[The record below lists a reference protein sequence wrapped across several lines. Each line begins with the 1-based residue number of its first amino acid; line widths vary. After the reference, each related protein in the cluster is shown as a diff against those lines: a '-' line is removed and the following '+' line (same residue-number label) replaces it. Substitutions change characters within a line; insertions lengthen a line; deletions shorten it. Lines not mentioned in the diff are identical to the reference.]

1 MSLIGMEDVLP
12 GHDRLFGLGERWQS
26 ILFEQHNYKKSRD
39 AWWLEARRYKCVPL
53 SILKL

>member
-1 MSLIGMEDVLP
+1 MEDVLP